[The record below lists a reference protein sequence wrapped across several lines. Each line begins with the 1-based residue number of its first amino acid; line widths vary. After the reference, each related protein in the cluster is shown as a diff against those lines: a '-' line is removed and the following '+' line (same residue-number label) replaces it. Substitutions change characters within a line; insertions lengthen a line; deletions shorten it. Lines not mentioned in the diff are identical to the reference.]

1 MEVGGPQDS
10 PGEVTNLSIQS
21 LFFFLDRVHLLG
33 GVPHQGGL
41 PGQPVLETRFGGVS
55 FLHVKAAE
63 WGNPPNRGNQNTRA
77 WRVILTISPPKP
89 RKR

>member
-1 MEVGGPQDS
+1 MEVGGSQDS
-10 PGEVTNLSIQS
+10 PGGVTNLSIQS
-21 LFFFLDRVHLLG
+21 LFCLDRVHLLG

-41 PGQPVLETRFGGVS
+41 PGQPVLVTRFGWVS

-63 WGNPPNRGNQNTRA
+63 WGNPPNRCNQITRA

-89 RKR
+89 TKR